1 MKRGR
6 NQRRRQG
13 SNINRAFDSNGP
25 DVRIRGTANQIF
37 DKYQNLARDAASA
50 GDRVKAEN
58 YLQHAEHYFRLIKA
72 MQPPSNNQPAANGH
86 AEAGN
91 GDQPDPDQN
100 ENNAAS
106 EQNQKTVD
114 TDDSNSR
121 SEAEEGEAKQSRP
134 RARRRRPRQDENADD
149 GKNAGETGEVAAKS
163 GDGETGTE
171 PSAGDDA
178 PKKPARRTRRKKAVD
193 AEEVE
198 TV

>member
-13 SNINRAFDSNGP
+13 SNINRAYDSNGP

-86 AEAGN
+86 AEVGN
-91 GDQPDPDQN
+91 GDQPDLDQN
-100 ENNAAS
+100 ENNADS
-106 EQNQKTVD
+106 DQGQKSGE
-114 TDDSNSR
+114 TDDNNARFESDDA
-121 SEAEEGEAKQSRP
+121 EATQSRP
-134 RARRRRPRQDENADD
+134 RARRRRPRQDEPSDD
-149 GKNAGETGEVAAKS
+149 VKSAGETGEAADKCD
-163 GDGETGTE
+163 DGET
-171 PSAGDDA
+171 SDA
-178 PKKPARRTRRKKAVD
+178 SSEADEAMKKPARRTRRKKAVD